1 MEAQRTLNIS
11 DPQLFYRRVSVIS
24 VMTRR
29 LKIIIGGITF
39 IAELLEDAAPETCRN
54 MLAALPIEGRLIQA
68 RWSGEAA
75 WLPMDTFGIEAPL
88 ENATSHPSR
97 GDLLY
102 YPGGVSEK
110 EMLIPYGASFFSSRV
125 GQLQGS
131 HFATIVEGAERL
143 SEMGKKVLW
152 EGAQEIRIDIE

>member
-1 MEAQRTLNIS
+1 MS
-11 DPQLFYRRVSVIS
+11 S
-24 VMTRR
+24 R
-29 LKIIIGGITF
+29 LILTVGDIVF
-39 IAELLEDAAPETCRN
+39 RAELLEDAAPETCRK
-54 MLAALPIEGRLIQA
+54 MLAALPIEGKLIQA

-75 WLPMDTFGIEAPL
+75 WLPMDGFGIEVPL

-110 EMLIPYGASFFSSRV
+110 EMLIPYGATCFSSRV

-131 HFATIVEGAERL
+131 HFATIVEGTERL
-143 SEMGKKVLW
+143 GEMGRKVLW
-152 EGAQEIRIDIE
+152 EGAQEIRINAE

>member
-1 MEAQRTLNIS
+1 MSNVS
-11 DPQLFYRRVSVIS
+11 DPQLFYMGVSVIS
-24 VMTRR
+24 VMSRR
-29 LKIIIGGITF
+29 LKITIGDISF
-39 IAELLEDAAPETCRN
+39 IAELLEHRAPETCRQI
-54 MLAALPIEGRLIQA
+54 LAALPIEGMVIQA

-75 WLPMDTFGIEAPL
+75 WLPMDEFGIEAPL

-110 EMLIPYGASFFSSRV
+110 EMLIPYGAACFSSRV

-131 HFATIVEGAERL
+131 HFATIVTGTERL
-143 SEMGKKVLW
+143 GEMGRKVLW
-152 EGAQEIRIDIE
+152 EGAQEITIEAE